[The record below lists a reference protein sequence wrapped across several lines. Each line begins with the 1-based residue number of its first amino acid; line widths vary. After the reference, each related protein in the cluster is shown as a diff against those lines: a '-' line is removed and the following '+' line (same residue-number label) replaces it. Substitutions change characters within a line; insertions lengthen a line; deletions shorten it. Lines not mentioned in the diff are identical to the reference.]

1 MYALAPGQTVTK
13 YPYNFTNLRMDN
25 PQISFPSPPSEAL
38 LNSFNVYKVEDT
50 PQPIFQKGRQKVVE
64 DTPVREESG
73 WCRVWKVIDL
83 SAEEQEILAAQ
94 EGAVIRSM
102 RDQKLKDSD
111 WSQLPDAPV
120 DKTAWAAYRQA
131 LRDVPSQVG
140 FPWDVQWP
148 VEP

>member
-1 MYALAPGQTVTK
+1 MYVLAPNQIVAK
-13 YPYNFTNLRMDN
+13 YPYSFEELRADN
-25 PQISFPSPPSEAL
+25 SQVSFPNPPPAVIL
-38 LNSFNVYKVEDT
+38 GGFNVFKVEDT
-50 PQPIFQKGRQKVVE
+50 PVPTAQRGRQKVVE

-120 DKTAWAAYRQA
+120 NKTAWAAYRQA